1 MSFRSFVRTRR
12 LLVYAAV
19 AITSLAVAIP
29 GLGADSFDDVPADHT
44 FADDITWL
52 ADEGI
57 TRGCNPPSNT
67 RFCPDDHVTRG
78 QMAAFLVRALD
89 LPAAGDQGFT
99 DSAGTFEANIDALAA
114 AGITR
119 GCNPPDNDRFCPEGL
134 VTRGQMAAFLHR
146 ALTMEPPVSATAVDV
161 SVGQHHACAVTVD
174 GRVLC
179 WGANNNG
186 QLGVA
191 SPASSNVPVAVP
203 GLANMANISAGGNH
217 TCAATTSGEAYCW
230 GLGAN
235 GRLGTGDDASTS
247 TPTPVVGLTGVETV
261 ESGENF
267 SCALKDDGTV
277 WCWGFGP
284 GGHLGDGAAA
294 SSDVPVQVS
303 GISDAVNLSV
313 GYSHSCVTT
322 SSYEAWCWGETGRP
336 GDGTAGGGGVGEEL
350 VPVRANLSN
359 VARVTAGQRSTCA
372 FTLAGAMYCWGY
384 NGEGQ
389 LGLGNKVTQ
398 DSPTAVPGMSQVLS
412 IEAGHFTTCAI
423 DTESDTY
430 CWGKNSNGTAAIGS
444 TGDDI
449 LSPQKAL
456 LERAMMVDHA
466 YNNACAV
473 SVEGEVSCWGD
484 NTLGQLGIGS
494 SGGVQATPRTV
505 ILPG

>member
-203 GLANMANISAGGNH
+203 GLANMANISAGGR
-217 TCAATTSGEAYCW
+217 SG
-230 GLGAN
+230 
-235 GRLGTGDDASTS
+235 
-247 TPTPVVGLTGVETV
+247 
-261 ESGENF
+261 
-267 SCALKDDGTV
+267 
-277 WCWGFGP
+277 
-284 GGHLGDGAAA
+284 
-294 SSDVPVQVS
+294 
-303 GISDAVNLSV
+303 
-313 GYSHSCVTT
+313 
-322 SSYEAWCWGETGRP
+322 
-336 GDGTAGGGGVGEEL
+336 
-350 VPVRANLSN
+350 RAH
-359 VARVTAGQRSTCA
+359 V
-372 FTLAGAMYCWGY
+372 
-384 NGEGQ
+384 
-389 LGLGNKVTQ
+389 
-398 DSPTAVPGMSQVLS
+398 
-412 IEAGHFTTCAI
+412 
-423 DTESDTY
+423 
-430 CWGKNSNGTAAIGS
+430 
-444 TGDDI
+444 
-449 LSPQKAL
+449 
-456 LERAMMVDHA
+456 
-466 YNNACAV
+466 
-473 SVEGEVSCWGD
+473 
-484 NTLGQLGIGS
+484 
-494 SGGVQATPRTV
+494 
-505 ILPG
+505 